1 MSRRFAL
8 YLGGF
13 LGPFGTIVTVPMLP
27 ELRDEFSV
35 STEVAGLNITMY
47 VLPMAALMVFSGT
60 LGERWGRNRT
70 VRLTAAGY
78 AGASL
83 ICALAPSFG
92 WFLFGRALQGMLNAF
107 FTPLLVA
114 ALAETTPS
122 ELLGRAVG
130 FYSSFQAVGTAAAP
144 LVGGLAA
151 DAEWRSA
158 FVVAAAVALSIA
170 IFAPPEAGRV
180 ATSPPSLRPLFTR
193 PINLLGFGFMAGSI
207 GPLGAGILVGLAARD
222 ELGLDGRT
230 TGMILLIA
238 GLGAALT
245 GPLMG
250 GRMDRLGGRRGVA
263 IGLAGA
269 IVGNLVL
276 AGVFDTN
283 GAVLATAWLATW
295 VIANLSVV
303 SFHAIGAG
311 AIENNRGGGLSMML
325 AYRFAGVGLS
335 QIIWLPVF
343 TRNPSLAFAGA
354 AAVGLVAIAASWAS
368 RLDTLPG

>member
-170 IFAPPEAGRV
+170 IFAPPEAGRI

>member
-170 IFAPPEAGRV
+170 IFAPPEAGRI

-354 AAVGLVAIAASWAS
+354 AAVGSVAIAASWAS